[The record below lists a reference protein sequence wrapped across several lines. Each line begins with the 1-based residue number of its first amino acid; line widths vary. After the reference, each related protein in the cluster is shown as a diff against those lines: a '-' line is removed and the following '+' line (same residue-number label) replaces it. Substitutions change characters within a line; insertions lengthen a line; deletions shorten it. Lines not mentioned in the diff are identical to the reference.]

1 VDGLLWRMVMQATD
15 GPGKLAPRL
24 LEWFLHMIQAKRNN
38 LMGPFS
44 GDICLYLA
52 VHLTFSC
59 T

>member
-1 VDGLLWRMVMQATD
+1 MQATD